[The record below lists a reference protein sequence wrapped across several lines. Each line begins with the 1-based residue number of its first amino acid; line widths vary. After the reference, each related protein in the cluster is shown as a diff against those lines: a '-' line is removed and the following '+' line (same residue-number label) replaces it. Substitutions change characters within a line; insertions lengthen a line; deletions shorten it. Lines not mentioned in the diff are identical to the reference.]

1 MDINIIIG
9 ILLMISF
16 VCFIVYCI
24 KGYNLMVGVT
34 IIALIW
40 TFLPLIGNY
49 ISPNEIMENLS
60 VTEVITIVFQSA
72 PENWGNILVNILWGA
87 WFGRV
92 LLETGIA
99 STLIKKTIELGG
111 SNPVI
116 TMILLNIATAIM
128 FTSMT
133 GAGPVIAIAVI
144 VIPILLSLGIPK
156 TVALFTFMGSVMAG
170 LFLNIVNFNQYYAF
184 FAGTNGFESYSYQE
198 YFPFALL
205 ASVISLVIVSIAA
218 SLLLNTKKI
227 TYHWAFSQSVKE
239 NEVPG
244 IALIVPILPVVGVIG
259 LSLPVI
265 FGFMVSGFFALW
277 VCKKLNNGF
286 KDACII
292 INKLF
297 TDGAV
302 DTAPLMGFLL
312 CLAAFNT
319 SANFVAPYFQVLLGG
334 IVPSTQLGIF
344 ILFIVLVPLGY
355 FRGPMNLVG
364 SGAATLAVI
373 TAVTNLP
380 ISYLFPFFA
389 ITTIVMQHFDITQS
403 WIAWGMGYAKVDAKE
418 YIKIA
423 YPIGWLIAV
432 ILCIVAFI

>member
-16 VCFIVYCI
+16 FCFIVYCI
-24 KGYNLMVGVT
+24 KGYNLMIGVT

-40 TFLPLIGNY
+40 TFLPLIGNFF
-49 ISPNEIMENLS
+49 SPNEVMESLS
-60 VTEVITIVFQSA
+60 VTDVITTVFQSA
-72 PENWGNILVNILWGA
+72 PESWGTILVNILWGA

-99 STLIKKTIELGG
+99 STLIKRTIELGG

-144 VIPILLSLGIPK
+144 VMPILLSLGIPK
-156 TVALFTFMGSVMAG
+156 TIALFTFLGSVMAG

-184 FAGTNGFESYSYQE
+184 FAGTIGFENYTYQD
-198 YFPFALL
+198 YFPFALI
-205 ASVISLVIVSIAA
+205 AFFVSLVIVSITA
-218 SLLLNTKKI
+218 SILLNTKKV
-227 TYHWAFSQSVKE
+227 TYNWALSNVAPDKD
-239 NEVPG
+239 VPG

-265 FGFMVSGFFALW
+265 FGFMVSGFFALL
-277 VCKKLNNGF
+277 VCKKLNGF
-286 KDACII
+286 KDSCLTM
-292 INKLF
+292 NKLF

-312 CLAAFNT
+312 CLAAFNS
-319 SANFVAPYFQVLLGG
+319 SANFVAPYFQVILGG

-364 SGAATLAVI
+364 SGAATVAVI
-373 TAVTNLP
+373 TAVTNVP
-380 ISYLFPFFA
+380 MEFLFPFFA

-403 WIAWGMGYAKVDAKE
+403 WVAWGMGYAKVDTKE

-423 YPIGWLIAV
+423 YPVGWLIAV
-432 ILCIVAFI
+432 ILCIIAYI